1 MHELAFDMSS
11 YKKKI
16 QIQNL
21 KDSNEQKDSSAS
33 ACTVVAECG
42 FGSQH
47 STGPSTHDSGSRGS
61 DALFWLYKLL
71 YTCDTYKLIQIHSI
85 DIINYKK
92 KKTNPSQGVL

>member
-1 MHELAFDMSS
+1 MS
-11 YKKKI
+11 KKT
-16 QIQNL
+16 
-21 KDSNEQKDSSAS
+21 A
-33 ACTVVAECG
+33 
-42 FGSQH
+42 QH
-47 STGPSTHDSGSRGS
+47 QRALLLQSVGLVPSTGPSTHDSSSRGS